1 MILRLANYS
10 IDLLIKFLEIFCH
23 LQCDEA
29 AGRVGKVGDR
39 GSREE

>member
-1 MILRLANYS
+1 MSLGWI
-10 IDLLIKFLEIFCH
+10 EIFCH